1 MKTDIEIRQDIFG
14 FIVASDIKTAIAG
27 KVSYTNDHEAGED
40 CMISVPDNENGQIQE
55 VFVYVRVYVPNIN
68 SNGKSVE
75 NVARTGQLAKLC
87 SQVLESGFGQSFRFS
102 LDKQITKPVNGKNE
116 HCISNRLRYKQFNG

>member
-14 FIVASDIKTAIAG
+14 FINASDIKTAITG

-68 SNGKSVE
+68 CNGKSVE
-75 NVARTGQLAKLC
+75 NVSRTGQLAKLC
-87 SQVLESGFGQSFRFS
+87 SQVLESGSGNRSDSRLTSRLQSPSTGRMS
-102 LDKQITKPVNGKNE
+102 IA
-116 HCISNRLRYKQFNG
+116 